1 MLQNQN
7 VQTIDQFLSYL
18 ILLKVW
24 KDLCITE
31 KKEII
36 FSLQF
41 GFGQKYSTTHALLH
55 LIDIIRHKIDKGNC
69 ACGIFVD
76 FQKVFDTE
84 DHHILLKK
92 QEYYGARGTSNK
104 WLASYLTNRN

>member
-1 MLQNQN
+1 M
-7 VQTIDQFLSYL
+7 
-18 ILLKVW
+18 LKVW

-41 GFGQKYSTTHALLH
+41 GFRQKYSITHAMVH
-55 LIDIIRHKIDKGNC
+55 LKDTIRHKIDISNC

-92 QEYYGARGTSNK
+92 QENYGARGTSNK
-104 WLASYLTNRN
+104 WFASYLSNRN